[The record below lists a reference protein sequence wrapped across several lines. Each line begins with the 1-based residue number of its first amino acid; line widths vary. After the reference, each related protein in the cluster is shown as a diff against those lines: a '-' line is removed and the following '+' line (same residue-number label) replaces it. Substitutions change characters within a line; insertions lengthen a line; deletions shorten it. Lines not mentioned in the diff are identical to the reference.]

1 MNENVIYSYGYIVGE
16 KLFVKLDNL
25 NQPSKPINAQNNAP
39 MNFVESN
46 FDHLPFEQAL
56 MARSKQ
62 MNEIVIYTYGYI
74 ISEKLFVKLDNLN
87 KKYLPSMVYIL
98 GNDIDN
104 ELFITWAK
112 ANDIS
117 FIVQE
122 VNEKKYG
129 YSAFKKAAIALFQN
143 KNITTLVVSGIDSV
157 SIELTHLAR
166 TKNKKVYVL

>member
-1 MNENVIYSYGYIVGE
+1 MNENVT
-16 KLFVKLDNL
+16 
-25 NQPSKPINAQNNAP
+25 
-39 MNFVESN
+39 
-46 FDHLPFEQAL
+46 
-56 MARSKQ
+56 
-62 MNEIVIYTYGYI
+62 YTYGYI
-74 ISEKLFVKLDNLN
+74 VDEKLFVKLDNLN

-104 ELFITWAK
+104 EPFITWAK

-129 YSAFKKAAIALFQN
+129 YSAFKKAATALFQN

-166 TKNKKVYVL
+166 TKSKKVYVL